1 MVELSKNIADHLFGD
16 ITTNE
21 LTENAYSIK
30 KQEFGTNISFS
41 PKVFIPLT
49 TLCQDS
55 CGYCTFVK
63 SPNQGGTYL
72 NFEEVDAIGKV
83 GDENNCYEA
92 LFTLGDKPEKKWEEA
107 RNQLKNFGFISTH
120 DYLLENMKRINDKY
134 RLFPHANPGLMTKK
148 EIKDFKNHSPS
159 GGLMLETF
167 SKNVMKRGKPHFN
180 AKTKIIEDRLE
191 TINNAEEAKY
201 PITTGLL
208 LGITETKDELIQDIE
223 NLILFTRKNKSIQE
237 IILQNFRAKRNT
249 NMKNNPEIINDLFL
263 RVIATVRIFLPIHIS
278 LQVPP
283 NLIPSIDKFLLSG
296 INDLGGISPKTI
308 DWVNPDHLWPDL
320 NKLQNQI
327 QNSGQFL
334 KPRLPVYPS
343 FINKE
348 WLSEKMFEKV
358 SNVINEDG
366 YPKQYEF
373 AI

>member
-1 MVELSKNIADHLFGD
+1 MAELSKNIANHLFGD

-72 NFEEVDAIGKV
+72 NFQEVDAIGKV

-208 LGITETKDELIQDIE
+208 LGITETKEELIQDIE

-263 RVIATVRIFLPIHIS
+263 RIIATVRILLPIHIS

>member
-1 MVELSKNIADHLFGD
+1 MAELSKNIADHLFGD

-107 RNQLKNFGFISTH
+107 RIQLKNFGFNSTH

-348 WLSEKMFEKV
+348 WLSEKMYEKV

>member
-1 MVELSKNIADHLFGD
+1 MAELSKNIANHLFGD

-107 RNQLKNFGFISTH
+107 RIQLKNFGFISTH

-208 LGITETKDELIQDIE
+208 LGITETKEELIQDIE

>member
-1 MVELSKNIADHLFGD
+1 MAELSKNIANHLFGD

-107 RNQLKNFGFISTH
+107 RIQLKNFGFNSTH

-208 LGITETKDELIQDIE
+208 LGITETKEELIQDIE

-263 RVIATVRIFLPIHIS
+263 RIIATVRIFLPIHIS

>member
-1 MVELSKNIADHLFGD
+1 MAELSKNIADHLFGD

-107 RNQLKNFGFISTH
+107 KIQLKNFGFISTH

-208 LGITETKDELIQDIE
+208 LGITETKEELIQDIE

-263 RVIATVRIFLPIHIS
+263 RIIATVRILLPIHIS

>member
-1 MVELSKNIADHLFGD
+1 MAELSKNIADHLFGD

-107 RNQLKNFGFISTH
+107 RIQLKNFGFISTH

-208 LGITETKDELIQDIE
+208 LGITETKEELIQDIE

-263 RVIATVRIFLPIHIS
+263 RIIATVRIFLPIHIS

>member
-1 MVELSKNIADHLFGD
+1 MAELSKNIADHLFGD

-107 RNQLKNFGFISTH
+107 RIQLKNFGFNSTH

-208 LGITETKDELIQDIE
+208 LGITETKEELIQDIE

-263 RVIATVRIFLPIHIS
+263 RIIATVRILLPIHIS

>member
-1 MVELSKNIADHLFGD
+1 MAELSKNIADHLFGD

-30 KQEFGTNISFS
+30 KQEFGTNITFS

-107 RNQLKNFGFISTH
+107 RIQLKNFGFISTH

-208 LGITETKDELIQDIE
+208 LGITETKEELIQDIE

-263 RVIATVRIFLPIHIS
+263 RIIATVRILLPIHIS

>member
-1 MVELSKNIADHLFGD
+1 MAELSKNIANHLFGD

-134 RLFPHANPGLMTKK
+134 RLFPHANPGLMSKK

-208 LGITETKDELIQDIE
+208 LGITETKEELIQDIE

-263 RVIATVRIFLPIHIS
+263 RVIAIVRIFLPIHIS

>member
-1 MVELSKNIADHLFGD
+1 MAELSKNIADHLFGD

-107 RNQLKNFGFISTH
+107 RIQLKNFGFISTH

-263 RVIATVRIFLPIHIS
+263 RIIATVRIFLPIHIS

>member
-1 MVELSKNIADHLFGD
+1 MAELSKNIADHLFGD

-107 RNQLKNFGFISTH
+107 RIQLKNFGFISTH

-134 RLFPHANPGLMTKK
+134 RLFPHANPGLMSKK

-208 LGITETKDELIQDIE
+208 LGITETKEELIQDIE

>member
-1 MVELSKNIADHLFGD
+1 MAELSKNIANHLFGD
-16 ITTNE
+16 ITTDE

-107 RNQLKNFGFISTH
+107 RIQLKKFGFISTH

-263 RVIATVRIFLPIHIS
+263 RIIATVRILLPIHIS

>member
-1 MVELSKNIADHLFGD
+1 MAELSKNIADHLFGD

-72 NFEEVDAIGKV
+72 NFEEVDVIGKV

-107 RNQLKNFGFISTH
+107 RIQLKNLGFITTH
-120 DYLLENMKRINDKY
+120 DYLIENMKRINDKY

-208 LGITETKDELIQDIE
+208 LGITESKEEIIQDIE

-263 RVIATVRIFLPIHIS
+263 RIIATVRILLPIHIS

>member
-1 MVELSKNIADHLFGD
+1 MAELSKNIADHLFGD

-107 RNQLKNFGFISTH
+107 RIQLKNFGFISTH

-180 AKTKIIEDRLE
+180 AKTKIIEDRLQ

-208 LGITETKDELIQDIE
+208 LGITESKEEIIQDIE

-263 RVIATVRIFLPIHIS
+263 RIIATVRILLPIHIS

>member
-1 MVELSKNIADHLFGD
+1 MAELSKNIADHLFGD

-180 AKTKIIEDRLE
+180 AKTKIIEDRLQ

-208 LGITETKDELIQDIE
+208 LGITESKEEIIQDIE

-263 RVIATVRIFLPIHIS
+263 RIIATVRILLPIHIS

-348 WLSEKMFEKV
+348 WLSEKMYEKV

>member
-1 MVELSKNIADHLFGD
+1 MAELSKNIADHLFGD

-107 RNQLKNFGFISTH
+107 RIQLKNFGFISTH

-180 AKTKIIEDRLE
+180 SKTKIIEDRLE

-208 LGITETKDELIQDIE
+208 LGITETKEELIQDIE

-263 RVIATVRIFLPIHIS
+263 RIIATVRILLPIHIS

-283 NLIPSIDKFLLSG
+283 NLIPSIDNFLLSG

>member
-1 MVELSKNIADHLFGD
+1 MAELSKNIADHLFGD

-208 LGITETKDELIQDIE
+208 LGITETKEELIQDIE

>member
-1 MVELSKNIADHLFGD
+1 MAELSKNIANHLFGD

-107 RNQLKNFGFISTH
+107 RIQLKNFGFISTH

-191 TINNAEEAKY
+191 TINNAEEATY
-201 PITTGLL
+201 PITTPLL
-208 LGITETKDELIQDIE
+208 LGITETKEELIQDIE

-263 RVIATVRIFLPIHIS
+263 RIIATVRILLPIHIS

-283 NLIPSIDKFLLSG
+283 NLTPSIDKFLISG

>member
-1 MVELSKNIADHLFGD
+1 MAELSKNIANHLFGD

-107 RNQLKNFGFISTH
+107 RIQLKNFGFISTH

-167 SKNVMKRGKPHFN
+167 SKKVMKRGKPHFN
-180 AKTKIIEDRLE
+180 AKSKIIEDRLE

-208 LGITETKDELIQDIE
+208 LGITETKEELIQDIE

-263 RVIATVRIFLPIHIS
+263 RIIATVRILLPIHIS

-373 AI
+373 AN

>member
-1 MVELSKNIADHLFGD
+1 MAELSKNIADHLFGD

-107 RNQLKNFGFISTH
+107 RIQLKNFGFISTH

-208 LGITETKDELIQDIE
+208 LGITETKEELIQDIE

-263 RVIATVRIFLPIHIS
+263 RIIATVRILLPIHIS

>member
-1 MVELSKNIADHLFGD
+1 MAELSKNIADHLFGD

-107 RNQLKNFGFISTH
+107 RIQLKNFGFNSTH

-263 RVIATVRIFLPIHIS
+263 RIIATVRIFLPIHIS

>member
-1 MVELSKNIADHLFGD
+1 MAELSKNIANHLFGD

-107 RNQLKNFGFISTH
+107 RIQLKNFGFISTH

-208 LGITETKDELIQDIE
+208 LGITETKEELIQDIE

-263 RVIATVRIFLPIHIS
+263 RIIATVRILLPIHIS

-283 NLIPSIDKFLLSG
+283 NLIPSIDKFLISG

>member
-1 MVELSKNIADHLFGD
+1 MAELSKNIANHLFGD

-107 RNQLKNFGFISTH
+107 RIQLKNFGFISTH

-208 LGITETKDELIQDIE
+208 LGITETKEELIQDIE

-263 RVIATVRIFLPIHIS
+263 RIIATVRILLPIHIS

-283 NLIPSIDKFLLSG
+283 NLIPSIDKFLISG

-366 YPKQYEF
+366 YPKKYEY
-373 AI
+373 AS

>member
-1 MVELSKNIADHLFGD
+1 MAELSKNIADHLFGD

-107 RNQLKNFGFISTH
+107 RIQLKNFGFISTH

-263 RVIATVRIFLPIHIS
+263 RIIATVRILLPIHIS

>member
-1 MVELSKNIADHLFGD
+1 MAELSKNIADHLFGD

-208 LGITETKDELIQDIE
+208 LGITETKEELIQDIE

-263 RVIATVRIFLPIHIS
+263 RIIATVRILLPIHIS

>member
-1 MVELSKNIADHLFGD
+1 MAELSKNIADHLFGD

-208 LGITETKDELIQDIE
+208 LGITETKEELIQDIE

-237 IILQNFRAKRNT
+237 IILQNFRAKKNT

-263 RVIATVRIFLPIHIS
+263 RIIATVRILLPIHIS

>member
-1 MVELSKNIADHLFGD
+1 MAELSKNIANHLFGD

-107 RNQLKNFGFISTH
+107 KIQLKNFGFISTH

-208 LGITETKDELIQDIE
+208 LGITETKEELIQDIE

-263 RVIATVRIFLPIHIS
+263 RIIATVRILLPIHIS

>member
-1 MVELSKNIADHLFGD
+1 MIELSKNIADHLFGD

-107 RNQLKNFGFISTH
+107 RIQLKNFGFISTH

-208 LGITETKDELIQDIE
+208 LGITETKEELIQDIE

-263 RVIATVRIFLPIHIS
+263 RIIATVRILLPIHIS

>member
-1 MVELSKNIADHLFGD
+1 MSELSKNIADHLFGD

-92 LFTLGDKPEKKWEEA
+92 LFTLGDKPEKKCEEA
-107 RNQLKNFGFISTH
+107 RIQLKNFGFISTH

-208 LGITETKDELIQDIE
+208 LGITETKEELIQDIE

-263 RVIATVRIFLPIHIS
+263 RIIATVRILLPIHIS

>member
-1 MVELSKNIADHLFGD
+1 MAELSKNIANHLFGD

-107 RNQLKNFGFISTH
+107 RIQLKNFGFISTH

-180 AKTKIIEDRLE
+180 AKSKIIEDRLE

-208 LGITETKDELIQDIE
+208 LGITETKEELIQDIE

-263 RVIATVRIFLPIHIS
+263 RIIATVRILLPIHIS